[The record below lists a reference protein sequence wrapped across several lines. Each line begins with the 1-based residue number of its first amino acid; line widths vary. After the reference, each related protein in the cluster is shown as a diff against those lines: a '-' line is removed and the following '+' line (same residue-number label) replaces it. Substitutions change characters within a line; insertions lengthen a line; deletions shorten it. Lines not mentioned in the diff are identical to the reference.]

1 MTESFKCAEQLKFN
15 INIRCEEGVAPLART
30 ISMSSCAGYHTPIED
45 EVAIDGINDFPSDLA
60 QTSRGGS
67 MLSTQVDEISPD
79 KKSIPF
85 IPFNDFRYHHQVLL
99 S

>member
-1 MTESFKCAEQLKFN
+1 MVHLYAERIFN
-15 INIRCEEGVAPLART
+15 VNIVREEGIAPLART

-45 EVAIDGINDFPSDLA
+45 EVAGDGISDLPSDLMP
-60 QTSRGGS
+60 TSRGGS
-67 MLSTQVDEISPD
+67 MLNTQVDETITPN
-79 KKSIPF
+79 KKSPPPF